1 MARSGSKKKGGG
13 RIEVHDRNVDDTTK
27 IIGEDIAIDDVHT
40 QDINETEQSSMEDRT
55 RKEYR
60 NRIGRVCK
68 WTETG
73 YPEYYELGTRILDE
87 DEKKDIVKFHHTND
101 RDLIYS
107 GINVQVIKAYL
118 SEKKKKKVAADGT
131 VTLSSVSDIKKYDDA
146 IKWGAG
152 RAGELLPS
160 SYYREMREFIEAYK
174 KEHKVAKKEGRTDEQ
189 EADPITSTLFM
200 LILKWA
206 IEEGN
211 IFVWVFSHSMWH
223 LMSRSISV
231 DCLSFHNIKTGCS
244 DSIKFKY
251 DETKAD
257 KTGEFVQE
265 KNCYANPLNPTLC
278 FFLALGCWI
287 SLESERLK
295 TTENLFIIPGSKRGT
310 ASQRYCTQLSEMVN
324 RHFEHAKHHLRVS
337 HFNAHGLRKGAGM
350 HASSATT
357 SPPSFVSVAAR
368 GEWSIGKILDV
379 YFKFAMGGDFYL
391 GRLLA
396 LLDPESEDF
405 AILPPHW
412 KDPTHPSVTKA
423 IGITFGD
430 VLLKHG
436 ETRHDPTGLLSLLL
450 ASMVHHSDWLLS
462 IMAKYPDHPF
472 HSIPI
477 LHESDLL
484 NELKNDHLTLEKNS
498 HVPNATGV
506 PQYVTHTKALNEVRK
521 VTEETKDIVLGF
533 RTDLNQAISD
543 AVDAKVEMEGGVNH
557 SILQSSLE
565 RMKEDLFAKMESISF
580 KQSEDTAALG
590 SDLPIVNG
598 TVQVAGPFQFSYKGR
613 CWCIP
618 ESFQFTTGISR
629 LHGWKKWLTGSVHIE
644 GSGQQW
650 RIKPYRYLKG
660 CDLHSKHLQDMFKL
674 NWKPIF
680 SKMMEAP
687 GLNIPNNVKD
697 IDEAFVTSSYALAT
711 EYLKS
716 CFSYIFKSTDG
727 LINSYALGT
736 WSYKIKRSVVL
747 KNGTAE
753 DIAKLPSE
761 TAYNKAHATK
771 RTITVSKR
779 RRLNKVAKAGTSK
792 RASMPIP
799 MEMNEEAGVEGANP
813 PEEV

>member
-1 MARSGSKKKGGG
+1 MTRSSTKKKGG
-13 RIEVHDRNVDDTTK
+13 RIHVSDRTVDDKTK
-27 IIGEDIAIDDVHT
+27 IIGDDIEIEDVHT
-40 QDINETEQSSMEDRT
+40 NDIIETEQSAMEDKT
-55 RKEYR
+55 RREYR
-60 NRIGRVCK
+60 NRIKRIIK
-68 WTETG
+68 WIKRK
-73 YPEYYELGTRILDE
+73 YPSYYEEGIRILDDE
-87 DEKKDIVKFHHTND
+87 EKKDIVKFHHTNTH
-101 RDLIYS
+101 DLVYA
-107 GINVQVIKAYL
+107 GLNVKVIKAYL
-118 SEKKKKKVAADGT
+118 SEKKKKKVATDGT

-146 IKWGAG
+146 IKWGSL
-152 RAGELLPS
+152 RAGQPLPS
-160 SYYREMREFIEAYK
+160 DYYREMREFIEAYK

-200 LILKWA
+200 LILQWA
-206 IEEGN
+206 VEEGN
-211 IFVWVFSHSMWH
+211 IFVWAFSLCMWN
-223 LMSRSISV
+223 LMSRSISI
-231 DCLSFHNIKTGCS
+231 DCLSFHNIKIGSS

-257 KTGEFVQE
+257 KTGEFTQE
-265 KNCYANPLNPTLC
+265 KNCYANPLNAVHC

-287 SLESERLK
+287 SIESERLE

-310 ASQRYCTQLSEMVN
+310 ASQRYCTQLSELVN
-324 RHFEHAKHHLRVS
+324 RHFEAAKHHLRVS

-357 SPPSFVSVAAR
+357 LPPSFVSVAAR

-412 KDPTHPSVTKA
+412 KDPTHQTITKA
-423 IGITFGD
+423 LRITFGD

-436 ETRHDPTGLLSLLL
+436 ETNHDPTGLLSLLL

-462 IMAKYPDHPF
+462 IMAKYPSHPF

-484 NELKNDHLTLEKNS
+484 SELKNVHLTLEKNS

-506 PQYVTHTKALNEVRK
+506 PQHVAHTKALNEVKRE
-521 VTEETKDIVLGF
+521 TSETKELVLGF
-533 RTDLNQAISD
+533 KADLKDAISE
-543 AVDAKVEMEGGVNH
+543 AVDAKVESEGGVNH

-565 RMKEDLFAKMESISF
+565 KMKEDILAKMDSISF

-590 SDLPIVNG
+590 SDLPNVNG
-598 TVQVAGPFQFSYKGR
+598 TVQVPGPFQFSYKGKS
-613 CWCIP
+613 WCIP
-618 ESFQFTTGISR
+618 QSFQFSTGITR
-629 LHGWKKWLTGSVHIE
+629 LHGWRKWLTGSVHIE
-644 GSGQQW
+644 AGQQW
-650 RIKPYRYLKG
+650 KIKPYRYLKG
-660 CDLHSKHLQDMFKL
+660 CDLHSKQLQDEFKL

-687 GLNIPNNVKD
+687 GLNIPDD
-697 IDEAFVTSSYALAT
+697 IDETFVTSSYALAT

-716 CFSYIFKSTDG
+716 HFSYIFKSTDG
-727 LINSYALGT
+727 LINSYTIGT
-736 WSYKIKRSVVL
+736 WSHKIKRSSVL

-753 DIAKLPSE
+753 DIAKLPPE
-761 TAYNKAHATK
+761 TAYNKEHSKK
-771 RTITVSKR
+771 RTITVGKR
-779 RRLNKVAKAGTSK
+779 RKLNKVAKAGTRK
-792 RASMPIP
+792 RASMQVP
-799 MEMNEEAGVEGANP
+799 MEVIEEVEGQPENEE
-813 PEEV
+813 EV